1 MSRYSDFF
9 LVSSPDYCELTE
21 KMRIRSYG
29 CWLTEEAWLREAQSK
44 KQARFTLA
52 LIRIA
57 RKIAKERGVT
67 EDEAFAMF
75 EAQGNDRGE
84 FFAGYEEEI
93 DAAMTQAL
101 TNKERSEEM
110 VTLFMKNRGEVL
122 EGKKWQPT
130 DQWTVDDT
138 CKLPTALMR
147 KIEEFMK
154 EEDDRPSVEQD
165 DEDEDSPK

>member
-1 MSRYSDFF
+1 
-9 LVSSPDYCELTE
+9 
-21 KMRIRSYG
+21 MRIRSYG

-57 RKIAKERGVT
+57 RKIAKERDVT

-110 VTLFMKNRGEVL
+110 ITLFMKNRGEVL

-130 DQWTVDDT
+130 D
-138 CKLPTALMR
+138 
-147 KIEEFMK
+147 
-154 EEDDRPSVEQD
+154 
-165 DEDEDSPK
+165 